1 MNRRDQ
7 ELLDRQMRRFQ
18 PSPRR
23 YGVIMVVL
31 VVAFL
36 AGMTAGSIFSFES
49 HSLAQTSLAQTPSD
63 DGKTALAF
71 FMNGVQ
77 RATR

>member
-18 PSPRR
+18 PPPRR
-23 YGVIMVVL
+23 DGVIMVVL

-36 AGMTAGSIFSFES
+36 AGMTAGNIFSFGS
-49 HSLAQTSLAQTPSD
+49 HSLVQTPSD

-71 FMNGVQ
+71 FLNGVQ
-77 RATR
+77 KATR

>member
-18 PSPRR
+18 PPPRR
-23 YGVIMVVL
+23 DGVIMVVL

-36 AGMTAGSIFSFES
+36 AGMTAGSIF
-49 HSLAQTSLAQTPSD
+49 HLGAI
-63 DGKTALAF
+63 
-71 FMNGVQ
+71 
-77 RATR
+77 R

>member
-7 ELLDRQMRRFQ
+7 ELLDCQMRRFQ
-18 PSPRR
+18 PPSRSD
-23 YGVIMVVL
+23 GVIMVVL

-36 AGMTAGSIFSFES
+36 AGMTAGSILPFGSRS
-49 HSLAQTSLAQTPSD
+49 PAQPLSD

-71 FMNGVQ
+71 FLNGAQ
-77 RATR
+77 KASR